1 MSSPPQMEYR
11 ARMEYLR
18 LRDEEE
24 AHLRRQVGQK
34 EAKKLAEGKFRVSR
48 SVPDTTATPT
58 ATAHTM
64 QYSTDF

>member
-1 MSSPPQMEYR
+1 MEYR

-34 EAKKLAEGKFRVSR
+34 EAKKLAEGKFRVSHLVR
-48 SVPDTTATPT
+48 VSLSVELSLVNTLIE
-58 ATAHTM
+58 
-64 QYSTDF
+64 

>member
-1 MSSPPQMEYR
+1 
-11 ARMEYLR
+11 MEYLR

-48 SVPDTTATPT
+48 LFLILRPPLSHCSKQVTSMTP
-58 ATAHTM
+58 HRK
-64 QYSTDF
+64 

>member
-1 MSSPPQMEYR
+1 MEYR

-34 EAKKLAEGKFRVSR
+34 EAKKLAEGKFRVSQLV
-48 SVPDTTATPT
+48 SVSYTP
-58 ATAHTM
+58 
-64 QYSTDF
+64 YSQTRPVCYLLHG